1 MTRKEI
7 IEHMKVMA
15 DHAAMDDAMLY
26 VMTVKD
32 LDVVKEAAEILEAQE
47 PKIISLTDVVCAE
60 DGSVVWLETYFDGN
74 TVIEPF
80 LVCVDFTQKPVII
93 NGWNSF
99 INVREKELE
108 DSIISIIS
116 DRYKVRKF
124 RFWSAW
130 PTEEQR
136 EAVAWE

>member
-1 MTRKEI
+1 MVYVGDISYPEALSMA
-7 IEHMKVMA
+7 IEALK
-15 DHAAMDDAMLY
+15 
-26 VMTVKD
+26 
-32 LDVVKEAAEILEAQE
+32 AQE
-47 PKIISLTDVVCAE
+47 PKIISLKDVVCAE

-99 INVREKELE
+99 INVHEKELE
-108 DSIISIIS
+108 DSIINIIS

-130 PTEEQR
+130 PTEAQR
-136 EAVAWE
+136 EAVKWE

>member
-1 MTRKEI
+1 MTREEI

-15 DHAAMDDAMLY
+15 DHAAMDDAMPY

-32 LDVVKEAAEILEAQE
+32 LEVVKAAAEILTAQE
-47 PKIISLTDVVCAE
+47 PKIISLKDVVCTE

-99 INVREKELE
+99 INVHEKELE

-130 PTEEQR
+130 PTEAQR
-136 EAVAWE
+136 EAVKWE

>member
-1 MTRKEI
+1 
-7 IEHMKVMA
+7 MKPRVMPLEEV
-15 DHAAMDDAMLY
+15 AAL
-26 VMTVKD
+26 
-32 LDVVKEAAEILEAQE
+32 
-47 PKIISLTDVVCAE
+47 P

-99 INVREKELE
+99 INVHEKELE

-130 PTEEQR
+130 PTEAQR
-136 EAVAWE
+136 EAVKWE